1 METKP
6 TKPPEHAPAPQKQ
19 PVKLRKFEAP
29 AELAE
34 KFGVQSH
41 QEDFISGVVKTEDVR
56 ELLDT
61 FGLQD
66 RTEIAFPFQH
76 MKKQHGEIWSMRVEP
91 PASHTVAGIPAIAH
105 AWTFQLQFPERIAG
119 AQ

>member
-1 METKP
+1 MEPKP
-6 TKPPEHAPAPQKQ
+6 VKPPEPASAAPKQ

-29 AELAE
+29 SELAD

-41 QEDFISGVVKTEDVR
+41 QEDFISGIVKTEDVR

-66 RTEIAFPFQH
+66 RTEISFPFAH

-91 PASHTVAGIPAIAH
+91 QASHMAAGLPVMAH
-105 AWTFQLQFPERIAG
+105 AWVFMQSFPERIAG
-119 AQ
+119 TQ